1 MLVTSIAYFQLN
13 ILLPFINVLS
23 TIFLAVAPL
32 LLNTQEY
39 KTQTHVSDG
48 DSFDF
53 IVVGAGSAGCVLA
66 NRLTEI
72 GNWSVLLIEAGDDPP
87 LISDSPGL
95 SVLMPMALPD
105 WNYQT
110 LDDGYSSQAQK
121 TRNIHMVRGKMLGG
135 SSGVHYMYYV
145 RGNKADY
152 DKWTQL
158 GNPGWDWHNVTHYFK
173 KSEHLLDPV
182 ILNGKTSNL
191 HGKNGYMHITRPV
204 WKGRPERYLEAF
216 EEIGNNLLL
225 DTNGIEQIGYSFP
238 SFTIGNNL
246 RQSTAV
252 AFLQPILDRKNLY
265 LLKNTLTRKVIFDN
279 DKTIVG
285 VEVKLSSNKIVT
297 IRAKKEVIL
306 SAGALNSPQLLM
318 LSGIGPKDHL
328 DKIGIK
334 TLVNSPN
341 VGKNMQD
348 HALVPVLISG
358 GDNIR
363 SFIEIIN
370 VFRNLDKFPTASL
383 LGHIALDKS
392 QTYPDYQAT
401 VLPEHRGS
409 ILPVFM
415 CKNVFK
421 WNDKVCTSMA
431 KAALK
436 REVAF
441 AVLTLLHP
449 ESRGKIELKSSDPEV
464 APLIHSGFFSDV
476 QDIETFARC
485 VEDYTKVINSS
496 YHKSF
501 EAEIVDLNLDKC
513 AKLPFGSH
521 EYWKCYVLNLSGTQ
535 FHPVGTCAMGA
546 EGVVDERLRVKGV
559 RGLRVVDASVMPT
572 ITSGNTNA
580 PVVMIAEKAADMIK
594 TDNGC

>member
-1 MLVTSIAYFQLN
+1 MFLVVAS
-13 ILLPFINVLS
+13 LLFK
-23 TIFLAVAPL
+23 
-32 LLNTQEY
+32 TQEY
-39 KTQTHVSDG
+39 TTLNNIADV

-72 GNWSVLLIEAGDDPP
+72 GNWSVLLIEAGDDPSP
-87 LISDSPGL
+87 ISDSPGL
-95 SVLMPMALPD
+95 SVLMPMVLPD
-105 WNYQT
+105 WNYYT
-110 LDDGYSSQAQK
+110 LDDGYSSQAQNTK
-121 TRNIHMVRGKMLGG
+121 NIHMIRGKMLGG

-152 DKWTQL
+152 NQWTQL
-158 GNPGWDWHNVTHYFK
+158 GNPGWDWQNVSHYFK

-182 ILNGKTSNL
+182 ILNSKTANL
-191 HGKNGYMHITRPV
+191 HGKDGYMLVTRPV
-204 WKGRPERYLEAF
+204 WKGRAERYLKAF
-216 EEIGNNLLL
+216 EEVGNNVFL
-225 DTNGIEQIGYSFP
+225 DTNGIEQNGFSHP
-238 SFTIGNNL
+238 SFTIGNRL

-265 LLKNTLTRKVIFDN
+265 LLKNTLARKLIFDN
-279 DKTIVG
+279 DKNIVG
-285 VEVKLSSNKIVT
+285 VEVKLSNNKILT
-297 IRAKKEVIL
+297 IGAKKEIIL
-306 SAGALNSPQLLM
+306 SAGAINSPQLLM
-318 LSGIGPKDHL
+318 LSGIGPTDHL

-334 TLVNSPN
+334 TLVDSPN

-358 GDNIR
+358 EKNIG
-363 SFIEIIN
+363 SFFETIN
-370 VFRNLDKFPTASL
+370 VFTNLDKFPTSSL
-383 LGHIALDKS
+383 LGHVALDKS

-401 VLPEHRGS
+401 VLPQHRGS

-421 WNDKVCTSMA
+421 WNNKICISMA

-436 REVAF
+436 RDVAF

-449 ESRGKIELKSSDPEV
+449 ASKGKIELKSSDPEV
-464 APLIHSGFFSDV
+464 APLIYTGFFSDV
-476 QDIETFARC
+476 QDIEKFARC

-496 YHKSF
+496 YHKSC
-501 EAEIVDLNLDKC
+501 EGEVVDLNIEECD
-513 AKLPFGSH
+513 KLPFGSH
-521 EYWKCYVLNLSGTQ
+521 EYWKCYVLNLSATQ
-535 FHPVGTCAMGA
+535 FHPVGTCAMGP

-594 TDNGC
+594 TDNSW